1 MISKT
6 IIFIFGFLAAI
17 VAGQEATPES
27 GRLLAKGS
35 KGGKSGKSGKAR
47 RLLAKGTSGKGSKA
61 SKGGCGPDRFTGL
74 QLCRPLW
81 HSLPGHFCNSTVS
94 IYSFYVSYAC

>member
-27 GRLLAKGS
+27 GRLLAKGGKS
-35 KGGKSGKSGKAR
+35 NKSAKSGKGR
-47 RLLAKGTSGKGSKA
+47 RLLKGSSGKGSKA
-61 SKGGCGPDRFTGL
+61 SKGGCGPDRFTGVY
-74 QLCRPLW
+74 
-81 HSLPGHFCNSTVS
+81 N
-94 IYSFYVSYAC
+94 YVAPYGTPYRVTFATRL

>member
-61 SKGGCGPDRFTGL
+61 SKGGCGPDRFTGVY
-74 QLCRPLW
+74 
-81 HSLPGHFCNSTVS
+81 N
-94 IYSFYVSYAC
+94 YVAPYGTPYQVTFATRL